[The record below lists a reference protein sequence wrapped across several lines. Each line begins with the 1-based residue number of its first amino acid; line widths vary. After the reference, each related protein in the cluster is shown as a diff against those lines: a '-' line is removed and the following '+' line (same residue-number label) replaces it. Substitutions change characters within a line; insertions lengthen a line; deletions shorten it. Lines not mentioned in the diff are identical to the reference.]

1 MSGGGAE
8 EPQHITEQ
16 IEICKKQ
23 LHSHSKFYSKLP
35 QFLYANKMIQSDM
48 LNEIYERNSLLEGLL
63 REMIELELNEETLRQ
78 VSSSFDGHN
87 HQTGQQSNHNKC
99 TCPFCN
105 RSQEDEYWDDEEEE
119 EDE

>member
-1 MSGGGAE
+1 MSAGE

-23 LHSHSKFYSKLP
+23 LHSHSNFYSRLP
-35 QFLYANKMIQSDM
+35 QFLYANKMIQADM

-78 VSSSFDGHN
+78 VSSSFDGH
-87 HQTGQQSNHNKC
+87 QQQSTHNKC

-105 RSQEDEYWDDEEEE
+105 RNPEEDEYWDDEGQEEE
-119 EDE
+119 

>member
-1 MSGGGAE
+1 MSAGE

-16 IEICKKQ
+16 IELCKKQ

-35 QFLYANKMIQSDM
+35 QFLYQNKMIQADT

-78 VSSSFDGHN
+78 VSSSFDGH
-87 HQTGQQSNHNKC
+87 GQQQSGQHNKC

-105 RSQEDEYWDDEEEE
+105 RNPEEDEYWDDGEEE

>member
-1 MSGGGAE
+1 MMSGGSE

-23 LHSHSKFYSKLP
+23 LHSHSNFYSKLP
-35 QFLYANKMIQSDM
+35 QFLYKNKMIQSDM

-78 VSSSFDGHN
+78 VSSSSSFDGHN
-87 HQTGQQSNHNKC
+87 NQQSGQHKC

-105 RSQEDEYWDDEEEE
+105 RNPDEEEYWDDEK